1 MLFGVT
7 KLDHQSRVNFIIN
20 TLFFITVF
28 VVIYFCVN
36 YVFSW
41 FLPFIIGLIIAFC
54 LKPVIE
60 FLSRHLPLPKKL
72 CAIVSI
78 LLVIVLLGA
87 LLWFAG
93 TRLLVE
99 AGDFFAQFPEIYSSN
114 LEPAVSKI
122 SDMLLQSMAK
132 LFPTAA
138 DATMRLLSS
147 ISESFESI
155 ILSLSSSAVSAITEI
170 IKDVP
175 SMLVTLGFSI
185 VATFFISMDYSN
197 IVSFLAR
204 QIPKRHRTL
213 LFDIKDFLV
222 HTVLRMLRAY
232 LILMLITFAE
242 LSVGFLII
250 RLDYAIPI
258 AALIALLDLLPVIG
272 TGGIMV
278 PWIIIEVIRQD
289 YTLALGLSVIYLIV
303 TVIRNI
309 IEPKIIGDQIGVHPV
324 VALAAVYF
332 GLKTMGVMGM
342 IVMPI
347 LAILLKW
354 LCERGHLRI
363 YQP

>member
-1 MLFGVT
+1 M
-7 KLDHQSRVNFIIN
+7 DHQSRVNFIIN

-36 YVFSW
+36 YVFVW
-41 FLPFIIGLIIAFC
+41 FLPFIIGLLIAFC

-60 FLSRHLPLPKKL
+60 FLSKRLPFPKKF
-72 CAIVSI
+72 CAILSI
-78 LLVIVLLGA
+78 LLVFSLLGV

-99 AGDFFAQFPEIYSSN
+99 AGDLFAQFPEIYSSS
-114 LEPAVSKI
+114 LGPAVGKI
-122 SDMLLQSMAK
+122 SDLLLNGMAK
-132 LFPTAA
+132 LFPSAA
-138 DATMRLLSS
+138 DATLRLLTA

-155 ILSLSSSAVSAITEI
+155 ILSLSASAAATITEI
-170 IKDVP
+170 VKDVP

-185 VATFFISMDYSN
+185 VATFFISMDYLN

-204 QIPKRHRTL
+204 QIPERHRTL

-222 HTVLRMLRAY
+222 HTVLKMIKAY
-232 LILMLITFAE
+232 LILMFITFAE

-250 RLDYAIPI
+250 RLDYAIPL

-278 PWIIIEVIRQD
+278 PWIIVELIRQD
-289 YTLALGLSVIYLIV
+289 YQLALGLSVIYLIV

-309 IEPKIIGDQIGVHPV
+309 IEPKIVGDQIGLHPV
-324 VALAAVYF
+324 LSLVAIYF
-332 GLKTMGVMGM
+332 GLKTMGVLGM
-342 IVMPI
+342 ILMPI

-354 LCERGHLRI
+354 LCDKEHLKL
-363 YQP
+363 YQH